1 MRAKRETLEPTGL
14 YGRPTCTLHP
24 RRSTFPCFLRKGWSV
39 AKRTRKKRN
48 GQKGFLHA
56 ANDSVFSALKPGDL
70 DRMQA
75 DVERHCRHLLLAL
88 RIDIHGDH
96 NTRDTP
102 KRLAKMFVRETFA
115 GRFEPP
121 PCITD
126 FPNAKRLDEII
137 VVGPVDVRST
147 CAHHLC
153 PIEGQ
158 AWIGIIPTTRI
169 IGLSKFARVTN
180 WIMARPQ
187 IQEEATVQLAD
198 LLEEALKPKALGV
211 IVSAKHSCMTWRGVK
226 APDSR
231 ATTSVMRGAFRDK
244 PAARAEFLTLI
255 GQFQCR

>member
-1 MRAKRETLEPTGL
+1 MT
-14 YGRPTCTLHP
+14 H
-24 RRSTFPCFLRKGWSV
+24 
-39 AKRTRKKRN
+39 KKRYENN
-48 GQKGFLHA
+48 GLLGA
-56 ANDSVFSALKPGDL
+56 ANDSVFNALKPGDL

-75 DVERHCRHLLLAL
+75 EVERHCRSLLLAL
-88 RIDIHGDH
+88 RIDIDRDH

-102 KRLAKMFVRETFA
+102 KRLAKMFVRETFV

-158 AWIGIIPTTRI
+158 AWIGIIPTDRV
-169 IGLSKFARVTN
+169 IGLSKFARLTN

-198 LLEEALKPKALGV
+198 LLEKALKPKALGV
-211 IVSAKHSCMTWRGVK
+211 IVSAKHSCMSWRGVK
-226 APDSR
+226 APNSK

-244 PAARAEFLTLI
+244 PAARAELLTLI
-255 GQFQCR
+255 GHFQCR